1 MPLYKHYS
9 TTQILTRFSV
19 GFVFGCTVSP
29 LKSVTIR
36 SAAMPFAFKTSAT
49 LFARFSDKII
59 LMPGLPVSL
68 SAYPV
73 TATLAVGYFS
83 RCFTKDSI
91 LASWSSWIFAEFS
104 AKKTLDGHHRCRFRL
119 RLFYHRFRFGLFHYR
134 LRFVING
141 SGLGITLAKFDT
153 KSHQYVKLPVA
164 VARFL

>member
-49 LFARFSDKII
+49 LFARFSDKVI

-104 AKKTLDGHHRCRFRL
+104 AKKTLCFIGSTVTTGAG
-119 RLFYHRFRFGLFHYR
+119 FGCGFSTT
-134 LRFVING
+134 G
-141 SGLGITLAKFDT
+141 SGLGCSTT
-153 KSHQYVKLPVA
+153 GSGS
-164 VARFL
+164 